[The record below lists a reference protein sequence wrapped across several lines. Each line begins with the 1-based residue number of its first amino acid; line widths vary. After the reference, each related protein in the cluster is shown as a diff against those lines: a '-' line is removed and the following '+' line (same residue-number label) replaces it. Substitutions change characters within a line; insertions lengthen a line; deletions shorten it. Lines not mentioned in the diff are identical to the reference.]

1 MSKSHRVAERNEV
14 APNCF
19 NVKLVVVSCFWLYFF
34 RRLFCRRFFFRLY
47 RLFRLFCF
55 FAYGRFG
62 RFGLWCFCFCRW
74 CGWNIRFVG
83 FNWFLALCRS
93 SFRLVTFRCRL
104 KRCFLR
110 FCCFFRLNFYGR
122 IRFIGSFRITHRR
135 RTVGYIRAFQNI
147 GFFSITSAH

>member
-1 MSKSHRVAERNEV
+1 MSKSHRAAERNEV
-14 APNCF
+14 ASDCF

-34 RRLFCRRFFFRLY
+34 RRLFCRRFFIRLD

-55 FAYGRFG
+55 LAYGRFG
-62 RFGLWCFCFCRW
+62 RFGLWCFCFCLW

-93 SFRLVTFRCRL
+93 SFRLVTFRCRFCTDFS
-104 KRCFLR
+104 RHSFSFR
-110 FCCFFRLNFYGR
+110 FTFYGR

-135 RTVGYIRAFQNI
+135 RIVGYIRAFQN
-147 GFFSITSAH
+147 TSFICVASAY